1 MNVLNSLLEIFPISS
16 FVIFCSCAKLFEYL
30 EIKIKSPA
38 YFYVF
43 VSAEINLTHIGELKI
58 HKTCTAI
65 KYLVWQFYYLKG
77 TTLIKSHLTL
87 EYVLPNPEASI
98 SQTIKQKLIFEKL
111 YLLKNT
117 VNSVFDI

>member
-1 MNVLNSLLEIFPISS
+1 MNVLNRLLEIFPISS

-58 HKTCTAI
+58 HRTCTAI

-77 TTLIKSHLTL
+77 TTLIKSHKNMFSL
-87 EYVLPNPEASI
+87 I
-98 SQTIKQKLIFEKL
+98 QKQVFHKRSSKSSF
-111 YLLKNT
+111 LKRFT
-117 VNSVFDI
+117 CLRTR